1 MSAHAWMQGLVLVLA
16 PTVASLK
23 VPYQENL
30 PSFLQVSNTIR
41 SHDIMSTTIDKKFN
55 FRGAQGQQWTHL
67 VMDVKYMTVF
77 R

>member
-23 VPYQENL
+23 VPYQENF

-41 SHDIMSTTIDKKFN
+41 SHDIMGTTIDKKFN